1 MAAVWWCWLLAAG
14 CLVLPSG
21 AQEAYEQL
29 NDTYKKGVD
38 LAVEKLNSHVGINH
52 HFLFFKSLSQSD
64 IQPGF
69 DVSYIYHRFYLKAT
83 RCPRG
88 TVDTS
93 NCPFRNDRVSTDRS
107 PLQTR
112 RTGFGLWRMKDNPG
126 WSGLCVCVCVLFGSR
141 FVQPLMDCAVCYKT
155 FAGAVET
162 TPKPYLHCV
171 RKPTLTQEMRV
182 VRVNHCNQMS
192 YSNGAPTLLASTGD

>member
-93 NCPFRNDRVSTDRS
+93 NCPFRNDR
-107 PLQTR
+107 
-112 RTGFGLWRMKDNPG
+112 
-126 WSGLCVCVCVLFGSR
+126 
-141 FVQPLMDCAVCYKT
+141 PLMDCAVCYKT